1 MINGLV
7 MWVSFMFLMS
17 WVPAQ
22 WKRRI
27 VGYGFISDVSVH
39 VVLQVVF
46 GGDAAGRVSMLFA
59 GVLINASMHLYRR
72 LAGYEKFTMEGWQ
85 QFTAKGTPLNLKS

>member
-7 MWVSFMFLMS
+7 MWISFMFLMS

-27 VGYGFISDVSVH
+27 VGYGFISDISVH
-39 VVLQVVF
+39 VVLQTLF

-72 LAGYEKFTMEGWQ
+72 MAGYEKLTMDGWQ
-85 QFTAKGTPLNLKS
+85 QFTSKGTPLNLKS

>member
-7 MWVSFMFLMS
+7 MWVSFVFLMS
-17 WVPAQ
+17 WVPAH

-27 VGYGFISDVSVH
+27 VGYGFISDISVH
-39 VVLQVVF
+39 VVLQTLF

-72 LAGYEKFTMEGWQ
+72 VAGYEKLTMDGWQ
-85 QFTAKGTPLNLKS
+85 QFSSNGTPLNLKS